1 VRKLTV
7 FNHVSLDGYF
17 TDRNNDMRWAH
28 VQDEDPEWSAFVK
41 QNAGGGGE
49 LVFGRVTYEMMASWW
64 PTPAASKQDPDV
76 AASMNRLPKVVFSRT
91 LERVDWS
98 NTRLEKGDLTDT
110 VRRLKAEP
118 GPDLV
123 LMGSGK
129 VVAQLAPRRL
139 IDAYQVVVNPV
150 VLGAGRTMFEGAEK
164 LSLRQ
169 TGSRAFR
176 NGKVLLAYE
185 PV

>member
-1 VRKLTV
+1 
-7 FNHVSLDGYF
+7 
-17 TDRNNDMRWAH
+17 
-28 VQDEDPEWSAFVK
+28 
-41 QNAGGGGE
+41 
-49 LVFGRVTYEMMASWW
+49 
-64 PTPAASKQDPDV
+64 
-76 AASMNRLPKVVFSRT
+76 MNRLPKVVFSRT